1 MPVVHIPALL
11 RPLTGGADRRELA
24 ARTVRDLIFELDAL
38 YPGVRA
44 RLLEGDR
51 LRSGLSIF
59 VDGLVRREGL
69 DFELAPASE
78 VHFIPAIAGGLSVR
92 R

>member
-1 MPVVHIPALL
+1 VE
-11 RPLTGGADRRELA
+11 RTGGEKHGSGTVPELIA
-24 ARTVRDLIFELDAL
+24 ELDAL
-38 YPGVRA
+38 SPGVGA

-69 DFELAPASE
+69 DFELAPSSE
-78 VHFIPAIAGGLSVR
+78 VHFIPAIAGGR
-92 R
+92 RAAREHDWPASSK